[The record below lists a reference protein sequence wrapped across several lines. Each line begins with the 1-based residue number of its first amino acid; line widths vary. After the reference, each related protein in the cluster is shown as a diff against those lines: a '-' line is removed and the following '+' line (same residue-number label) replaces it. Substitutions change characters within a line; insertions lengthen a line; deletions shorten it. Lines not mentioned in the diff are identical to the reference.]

1 MKVKKPKVCIVG
13 MSASITGKGCGEII
27 DSHDEVVRVKHLPD
41 PNMAHDVGKKSS
53 TYAIIGEQIG
63 WHKPLSNYTNQQNI
77 NKVLIVDRCSPASN
91 LGVIKDQD
99 IIDFIEMSDKQ
110 TDYFSMQYLFDTYS
124 LILPPKNMGTKL
136 KVLTTGLCVILHYL
150 RTHHSVSI
158 AGFGSRDENIRYQS
172 WVPKLIDGEL
182 VYKKTDF
189 TDPDGAHDLCS
200 EIKIINL
207 LVDNKKVR
215 RIDE

>member
-13 MSASITGKGCGEII
+13 MSASIRGKGCGEII

-41 PNMAHDVGKKSS
+41 PNMAHDLGRKSS

-91 LGVIKDQD
+91 LGVITDRE

-110 TDYFSMQYLFDTYS
+110 TDYFSMQHLFDTYS
-124 LILPPKNMGTKL
+124 LILAATEDGTGFRF
-136 KVLTTGLCVILHYL
+136 LTTGLCVILYYL

-158 AGFGSRDENIRYQS
+158 AGFASQDETTNYPS
-172 WVPKLIDGEL
+172 WKPELIDGEL
-182 VYKKTDF
+182 VYKRTDF
-189 TDPDGAHDLCS
+189 TDPHGAHDLCS

-215 RIDE
+215 RIYD

>member
-1 MKVKKPKVCIVG
+1 MKIKKPKVCIVG
-13 MSASITGKGCGEII
+13 MSTSITGKGCGEII

-41 PNMAHDVGKKSS
+41 PNMAHDLGRKTS

-77 NKVLIVDRCSPASN
+77 NKVLIVDRFSPASN
-91 LGVIKDQD
+91 LGVITDKD
-99 IIDFIEMSDKQ
+99 ILDFIEMSDKQ
-110 TDYFSMQYLFDTYS
+110 TDYFSMRYLFNAYS
-124 LILPPKNMGTKL
+124 LILPAREGGRFSF
-136 KVLTTGLCVILHYL
+136 LTTGLCVILYYL
-150 RTHHSVSI
+150 MSHDSVSI

-172 WVPKLIDGEL
+172 WVPKLSDGKL
-182 VYKKTDF
+182 VYTKVDF
-189 TDPDGAHDLCS
+189 DNRHGHHDLSS
-200 EIKIINL
+200 ETKIINL

>member
-41 PNMAHDVGKKSS
+41 PNMAHDLGRKSS

-91 LGVIKDQD
+91 LGVITDRE

-110 TDYFSMQYLFDTYS
+110 TDYFSMQHLFDTYS
-124 LILPPKNMGTKL
+124 LILAATEDGTGFRS
-136 KVLTTGLCVILHYL
+136 LTTGLCVILYYL

-158 AGFGSRDENIRYQS
+158 AGFASQDETTNYPS
-172 WVPKLIDGEL
+172 WKPELIGGEL
-182 VYKKTDF
+182 VYKRTDF
-189 TDPDGAHDLCS
+189 IDPHGAHDLCS

-215 RIDE
+215 RIHD